1 MISVKF
7 NNKGIIKD
15 LNNIVN
21 YSLGFLEGAE
31 AGKTAFLNNLGVGTI
46 EALKQF
52 VDSIAR
58 TSPETMHHVYEWGQT
73 GSPNARLF
81 DIEYTV
87 SNLGLSLKSTF
98 RQSTSIKSGSNT
110 PFYNKAR
117 IMESG
122 IPVQIKP
129 KNSTVLVFEQNG
141 ETVFTPNP
149 VRVVNPGGSDVP
161 GSYERAFDMFINQY
175 FSQAFLN
182 SSGIMGK
189 LKDLS
194 IYKKNLSVGARA
206 GKSHGLNIGY
216 RWIMNAGIVN

>member
-1 MISVKF
+1 MISLKI
-7 NNKGIIKD
+7 NTKEIIKE
-15 LNNIVN
+15 LNNVAK
-21 YSLGFLEGAE
+21 YSLGFLEGAN
-31 AGKTAFLNNLGVGTI
+31 AGKTAFLNNVGEGTV

-58 TSPETMHHVYEWGQT
+58 TSPDTMHHVYEWGQT

-87 SNLGLSLKSTF
+87 SNAGLSLNSTF
-98 RQSTSIKSGSNT
+98 RQSTSIRSGSNT

-129 KNSTVLVFEQNG
+129 KAANVLAFEQDG
-141 ETVFTPNP
+141 EMVFTPNP
-149 VRVVNPGGSDVP
+149 VRVLNPGGSEVP

-182 SSGIMGK
+182 SSGIMSK

-194 IYKKNLSVGARA
+194 IYKKNLPAGSRL
-206 GKSHGLNIGY
+206 GKSHGVSVGY